1 MRALLVL
8 RFGLRLLLLAL
19 GGLLTAC
26 GVSTTEDLSNWM
38 AQERSKKSPARSSVL
53 APQEFHADA
62 YLLEGQLDPFS
73 NQRFVRDVA
82 APAPKSSVSSEA
94 SRFALE
100 WSGERQPLEKYPLE
114 SLEFLGTLSQQGVR
128 VALVMADKR
137 LHQLRTG
144 DYVGTRRGKVLQ
156 ISATEM
162 QVRELVKD
170 ESGQLTAK
178 TTTVPL
184 KQGNS

>member
-1 MRALLVL
+1 MSSLRAL
-8 RFGLRLLLLAL
+8 RRGWRLLLIAL
-19 GGLLTAC
+19 FPLLTAC
-26 GVSTTEDLSNWM
+26 GVSTTDELANWM
-38 AQERSKKSPARSSVL
+38 AQERSKKNPPRNSVP
-53 APQEFHADA
+53 APQEFQPEV
-62 YLLEGQLDPFS
+62 YVFEGQLDPFS
-73 NQRFVRDVA
+73 TQRFARDIA
-82 APAPKSSVSSEA
+82 APAPKPAVSPQA

-114 SLEFLGTLSQQGVR
+114 SVEFLGTLSQQGVR

-144 DYVGTRRGKVLQ
+144 DYIGTRRGKVLQ

-170 ESGQLTAK
+170 ESGQWTAK